1 MRLRPCQRKCANRI
15 TSNFGSYPCD
25 REAHVFVKDLG
36 AWFCRECLRE
46 VEGSA

>member
-1 MRLRPCQRKCANRI
+1 MKRRDCVNRI
-15 TSNFGSYPCD
+15 VYLNGSYPCD
-25 REAHVFVKDLG
+25 REAQVFVKDLG